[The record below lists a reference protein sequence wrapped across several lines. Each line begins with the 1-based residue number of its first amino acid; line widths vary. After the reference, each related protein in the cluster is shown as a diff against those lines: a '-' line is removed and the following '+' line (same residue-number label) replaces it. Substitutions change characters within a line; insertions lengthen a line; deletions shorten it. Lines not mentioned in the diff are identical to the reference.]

1 MHDAHERVFQVDA
14 TDAGHQGLRGVQ
26 GHDAAALEHGDAA
39 AQGFRFFQVVRGQH
53 DRVAGLVQARDEFPQ
68 GAAQR
73 LRHQHAALHAAG
85 QRAHVVVGLVGQAQV
100 EQDLVDPVVV
110 VAQAEVAG
118 LDAQGLAHREER
130 VVDQLLRHD
139 AQRAPRRLVVGHDV
153 VATDGG
159 APGRGV
165 RQAGKDGDQG

>member
-1 MHDAHERVFQVDA
+1 MRGEDDRGAGRVDLLEHAPHVAADLDVHAGGRLVQDQQA
-14 TDAGHQGLRGVQ
+14 RAGHHR
-26 GHDAAALEHGDAA
+26 
-39 AQGFRFFQVVRGQH
+39 
-53 DRVAGLVQARDEFPQ
+53 ARD
-68 GAAQR
+68 
-73 LRHQHAALHAAG
+73 HQPALHAAG